1 MLYSVRSSD
10 PTQYLT
16 FPTFFAD
23 ISPPPSSVSLS
34 SRLHIVRPPPVARPA
49 NWNAKRGRNNEI
61 KVHGCRVD
69 LNTITAEAG
78 AELRRQVEVSNFAAR
93 NGCVAPSSLR
103 TYATGMNS
111 WYRCAYFYNCNA
123 HCMDSCGRPLSV
135 LECINSL
142 NRYVGFECGLRQ
154 ISPVSVKSVYIVGI
168 AKTFDILG
176 VINNFREASNHAM
189 FKCLVDGYFRK
200 WDQKHPAHTRVKI
213 PFVPAL
219 ARDTERLLESGKL
232 QIAGHLTYG
241 DSPIAVM
248 SRLRAVTSE
257 LFGSW
262 YLLRKN
268 EFLPKVST
276 HDDHSSQM
284 LRSHIRFLDIHQ
296 NVIPYRL
303 LGVTRD
309 HWLRIELEFSKA
321 DQSGHGRIL
330 MHYRQTSNPAGCVV
344 TRMLQYIVM
353 SRDVFGASERD
364 PLFYVPGRPRFT
376 TESLAAFMRATCHLI
391 GLPASRVSAHSL
403 RYGGATTMAA
413 AGFHDYVIA
422 YYGGW
427 APDSRCM
434 RKYIKPSNNMVQT
447 VSQHMA
453 SEKHSR
459 STVEIVNQLLAHRM
473 SGSGEQARGIF

>member
-1 MLYSVRSSD
+1 M
-10 PTQYLT
+10 
-16 FPTFFAD
+16 
-23 ISPPPSSVSLS
+23 
-34 SRLHIVRPPPVARPA
+34 
-49 NWNAKRGRNNEI
+49 
-61 KVHGCRVD
+61 
-69 LNTITAEAG
+69 EA
-78 AELRRQVEVSNFAAR
+78 SNFVAR

-103 TYATGMNS
+103 TYSTGMNS
-111 WYRCAYFYNCNA
+111 WYRCAYFYNSNA
-123 HCMDSCGRPLSV
+123 HCMDAHGRPISV
-135 LECINSL
+135 LECIDSL

-154 ISPVSVKSVYIVGI
+154 ISPVSIKSVYIVGI

-189 FKCLVDGYFRK
+189 FKCLVDGYLRK

-219 ARDTERLLESGKL
+219 AKDTERLLLSGQL
-232 QIAGHLTYG
+232 QVSGHATFG
-241 DSPIAVM
+241 TSPGAVM
-248 SRLRAVTSE
+248 SRLRVVTSE

-268 EFLPKVST
+268 EFLPKVCAPN
-276 HDDHSSQM
+276 DHSSQM

-296 NVIPYRL
+296 QTIPYAS
-303 LGVTRD
+303 LGGPCVY
-309 HWLRIELEFSKA
+309 WLRIELEFSKA

-330 MHYRQTSNPAGCVV
+330 MHYRQLSTPEVCVV
-344 TRMLQYIVM
+344 TRMLQYIIM
-353 SRDVFGASERD
+353 SRDLFGATEHD
-364 PLFYVPGRPRFT
+364 PLFYVPGLPRYT
-376 TESLAAFMRATCHLI
+376 TESLAAFMRATCHLV

-434 RKYIKPSNNMVQT
+434 RKYIKPSNNMVQN

-453 SEKHSR
+453 SDKHSK

-473 SGSGEQARGIF
+473 TGSEGRARGVL